1 MLLLFLS
8 GASLLAL
15 VNAQYSCSSVGS
27 MTHTMNGCPVNEGFP
42 DCSYIQANSAAIC
55 STLLTSWEIVN
66 GQACN
71 LRGASYGCIYATGQ
85 YSTTDEFCCPLV
97 LSGGAAVT
105 VSSTASSSVTA
116 TASASSSASATATAT
131 SSASASDT
139 ASATATASSSASAS
153 ATATATATATSTSSE
168 TATSTSTSTSTETLT
183 STPTVST
190 TSTPSHINT
199 TIITVIKTE
208 TTPVFMD
215 GVAAAIGL
223 SAIFGFSVLVIFC
236 YCCVMCVLRRRLDTN
251 IHKLPDQERR
261 LSIAADRRPSQVGT
275 ERRKSQVQTTLSPK
289 SSV

>member
-97 LSGGAAVT
+97 LSGGAAAT
-105 VSSTASSSVTA
+105 ASPSASSSVTA
-116 TASASSSASATATAT
+116 TATSSSSASATATSSASASATATSSSSASASASATATAT
-131 SSASASDT
+131 SS
-139 ASATATASSSASAS
+139 
-153 ATATATATATSTSSE
+153 SSE
-168 TATSTSTSTSTETLT
+168 TATSTSTSTETLT

-236 YCCVMCVLRRRLDTN
+236 YCCVVCVLRRRPDTN

>member
-97 LSGGAAVT
+97 LSGGAAAT
-105 VSSTASSSVTA
+105 ASPSASSSVTA
-116 TASASSSASATATAT
+116 TATSSSSASATAT
-131 SSASASDT
+131 SSASAS
-139 ASATATASSSASAS
+139 ASSSASAS
-153 ATATATATATSTSSE
+153 ATATSSASASASASATATATSSSSE
-168 TATSTSTSTSTETLT
+168 TATSTSTSTETLT

-236 YCCVMCVLRRRLDTN
+236 YCCVVCVLRRRPDTN

>member
-27 MTHTMNGCPVNEGFP
+27 MTHTMTGCPANQGFP

-97 LSGGAAVT
+97 LTGGAVT
-105 VSSTASSSVTA
+105 ATASPSASASATASSSASATASSSVSA
-116 TASASSSASATATAT
+116 TASSSASATASSSASSSASATA
-131 SSASASDT
+131 
-139 ASATATASSSASAS
+139 SSSASSS
-153 ATATATATATSTSSE
+153 ATATATATATE
-168 TATSTSTSTSTETLT
+168 TSTATLT

-208 TTPVFMD
+208 TDTTFTN

-223 SAIFGFSVLVIFC
+223 SAIFGFNVLVLFC
-236 YCCVMCVLRRRLDTN
+236 YGCVACVLRRRPDTN
-251 IHKLPDQERR
+251 IHKLPDAE
-261 LSIAADRRPSQVGT
+261 RRPSQVRK
-275 ERRKSQVQTTLSPK
+275 ERRNSQVKSISTPK

>member
-97 LSGGAAVT
+97 LSGGAAAT
-105 VSSTASSSVTA
+105 VSPSASSSVT
-116 TASASSSASATATAT
+116 
-131 SSASASDT
+131 
-139 ASATATASSSASAS
+139 ATATASSSASAS
-153 ATATATATATSTSSE
+153 ATATSSASASASATATSSSSSSASATATATASETATSTSTATATATATSTS
-168 TATSTSTSTSTETLT
+168 TSTLT

-236 YCCVMCVLRRRLDTN
+236 YCCVVCVLRRRPDTN